1 MSTKIEYEDGS
12 VYFEPEPSETEDLE
26 YVYLLCDDNEN
37 GGYYPYRFFNR
48 MCNGLIKAP
57 FSKLQ
62 FMNNDEIVSTLEGYE
77 LDAEKFWM
85 AVLFIYDWAE
95 NQFVKCVDIK
105 SRSHGMLLRELLGKL
120 GDDMGDDSDSQGAQE
135 LGRTPDD

>member
-26 YVYLLCDDNEN
+26 YVYLLCDDYEN

-62 FMNNDEIVSTLEGYE
+62 FICFAMIMRTAALIRTVISIVSAT
-77 LDAEKFWM
+77 D
-85 AVLFIYDWAE
+85 
-95 NQFVKCVDIK
+95 
-105 SRSHGMLLRELLGKL
+105 
-120 GDDMGDDSDSQGAQE
+120 
-135 LGRTPDD
+135 

>member
-26 YVYLLCDDNEN
+26 YVYLLCDDYEN
-37 GGYYPYRFFNR
+37 GGHYPYRFFNR

-62 FMNNDEIVSTLEGYE
+62 FMNNDEIVVHFGGVRIGCGEI
-77 LDAEKFWM
+77 LD
-85 AVLFIYDWAE
+85 
-95 NQFVKCVDIK
+95 
-105 SRSHGMLLRELLGKL
+105 G
-120 GDDMGDDSDSQGAQE
+120 GA
-135 LGRTPDD
+135 LYL

>member
-26 YVYLLCDDNEN
+26 YVYLLCDDYEN

-77 LDAEKFWM
+77 LDVEKFWF
-85 AVLFIYDWAE
+85 ALLYIYDITMDFGINAADAS
-95 NQFVKCVDIK
+95 KTDYDI
-105 SRSHGMLLRELLGKL
+105 LVEIEDYLELSLIHI
-120 GDDMGDDSDSQGAQE
+120 
-135 LGRTPDD
+135 